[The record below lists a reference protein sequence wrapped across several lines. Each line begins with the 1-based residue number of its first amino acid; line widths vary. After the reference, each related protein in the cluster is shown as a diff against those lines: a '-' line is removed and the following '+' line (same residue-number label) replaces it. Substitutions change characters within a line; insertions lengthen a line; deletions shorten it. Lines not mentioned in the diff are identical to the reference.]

1 MFKRFVVGHIN
12 KQSGVNQGILGVAYR
27 ISREKQAEGTCIADL
42 DTHLEWLMSSFPIP
56 DVFDNPESLKGVCWF
71 KDTAVEIIAH
81 VVAIIPYV
89 EKCGFIVTELT
100 SDVPGLVIYE
110 DDFQIVAIPDEHQ
123 RTKLTI
129 AST

>member
-27 ISREKQAEGTCIADL
+27 ISRERQAEGTSIVDL

-56 DVFDNPESLKGVCWF
+56 DVFDNPESVKGVCWF

-89 EKCGFIVTELT
+89 EQSGFIVTELT
-100 SDVPGLVIYE
+100 SDLPGLVIYE
-110 DDFQIVAIPDEHQ
+110 DDFQIVAIPNEHQ
-123 RTKLTI
+123 I
-129 AST
+129 VMP